1 MSLANACN
9 EAKTSTSR
17 KKPSP
22 EPEERKARLPTE
34 ANIAESYV
42 EKPKNLADLRAAIS
56 SRATRA
62 SSLTEGY
69 YNRIAELNPRLNIYL
84 SLTKDRALAQA
95 ERVDQLAAKGDP
107 LPPLAGIP
115 VGIKD
120 VLVLKGAPATAGS
133 KILQGYHPPYDATAV
148 ARLEAAGA
156 VLLGKLNCDEFAMGS
171 SNENSAYGP
180 VRNPV
185 DTERVPGGS
194 SGGSAAAV
202 AANLAVATLGTD
214 TGGSIRQPASF
225 CGVVGVLPTYG
236 RVSRYGLIAFASSL
250 DRVGPFAANVRDA
263 ATLLGVIAGHDPKD
277 ATSSAAPVPDYAAE
291 SDKPAAGLRIGIPDE
306 YFAEGLDPEVR
317 AAVEAGIDSLRAAG
331 CILKRIS
338 LPHTR
343 YAIPAYYLVA
353 TAEASANLARFD
365 GVRYGYRSPA
375 SESLGAMYRHTR
387 DEGFGAEV
395 KRRILLGTYALSAGY
410 YDAYY
415 LKAQQVRRLL
425 AEEFLRAFSEV
436 DAIVTP
442 TAPTAAF
449 KLGEKTGDPLA
460 MYLADIYTVT
470 ASLAGICG
478 VTVPCGKTSAG
489 LPVGMQVL
497 ATHLGESTAF
507 RVARA
512 VEAAQGSGDSEQKKE
527 S

>member
-1 MSLANACN
+1 M
-9 EAKTSTSR
+9 
-17 KKPSP
+17 
-22 EPEERKARLPTE
+22 
-34 ANIAESYV
+34 
-42 EKPKNLADLRAAIS
+42 EKPKGLAALREEIVS
-56 SRATRA
+56 GRATATARA
-62 SSLTEGY
+62 SSY
-69 YNRIAELNPRLNIYL
+69 YQRIEKLNPRLNVYL
-84 SLTKDRALAQA
+84 SLAKERAVEQA
-95 ERVDQLAAKGDP
+95 GRIDALAAKGDP

-120 VLVLKGAPATAGS
+120 VLVMQGAPSTAGS
-133 KILQGYHPPYDATAV
+133 RILEGYHAPYDCTAV
-148 ARLEAAGA
+148 AKLEAAGA
-156 VLLGKLNCDEFAMGS
+156 VLLGKINCDEFAMGS
-171 SNENSAYGP
+171 SNENSAFGP

-185 DTERVPGGS
+185 DPERVPGGS

-263 ATLLGVIAGHDPKD
+263 ATLLGVIAGQDPLD
-277 ATSSAAPVPDYAAE
+277 ATSSPAPVEDYASA
-291 SDKPAAGLRIGIPDE
+291 SDQPVAGLRIGVPAE
-306 YFAEGLDPEVR
+306 YFGDGLDPEVR
-317 AAVEAGIDSLRAAG
+317 AAVEKGIDALKAAG
-331 CILKRIS
+331 CTVKPVS

-343 YAIPAYYLVA
+343 YAVPTYYLIA

-375 SESLGAMYRHTR
+375 AATLGEMYSHSR
-387 DEGFGAEV
+387 DEGLGAEV

-415 LKAQQVRRLL
+415 LKAQQVRRIL
-425 AEEFLRAFSEV
+425 AEEFLRAFAEV

-442 TAPTAAF
+442 TAPTPAF
-449 KLGEKTGDPLA
+449 KLGEKTDDPVS

-478 VTVPCGKTSAG
+478 VSVPCGATVAG

-497 ATHLGESTAF
+497 ARHFGESTAF

-512 VEAAQGSGDSEQKKE
+512 VEAAGTGPAGER
-527 S
+527 